1 MERIIVKELLNP
13 KERDKRAAQ
22 YQAWLEEHGYTTRT
36 TQIDTQILTQWQTQI
51 DNLNAATAALAELY
65 NQLNPKQ

>member
-36 TQIDTQILTQWQTQI
+36 TQIPAQILNQWQTQLH
-51 DNLNAATAALAELY
+51 NLNAATAALNELY